1 LRSGEKETKLGLIK
15 KAFNEMTDL
24 PKKMLKYAM
33 PAVMSLLIIGTI
45 LFVQSKITIDYSA
58 YAEFSARTLIIN
70 SFFVLC
76 EFLIAAFVMD
86 IVIRK
91 SRSN

>member
-1 LRSGEKETKLGLIK
+1 MRSREKETKLGLIY

-24 PKKMLKYAM
+24 PKKILKYAM
-33 PAVMSLLIIGTI
+33 PAVTSLLIIGTI
-45 LFVQSKITIDYSA
+45 LFVQSKITTDYSA
-58 YAEFSARTLIIN
+58 YAEFTARTFITN

-86 IVIRK
+86 IVIK
-91 SRSN
+91 KKQK